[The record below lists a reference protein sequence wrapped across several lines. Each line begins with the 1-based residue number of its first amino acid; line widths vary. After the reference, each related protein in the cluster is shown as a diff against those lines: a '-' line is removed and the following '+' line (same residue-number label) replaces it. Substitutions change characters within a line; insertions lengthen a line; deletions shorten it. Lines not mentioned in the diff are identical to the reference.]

1 MQIDMTNEERDV
13 LIRWKKRSDT
23 YKLVRMK
30 AEAIVYAARGVGLD
44 IIAEMVERTEKT
56 VREWLSEWR
65 RYRLGSVVTGHAGNE
80 NAAKL
85 KRAQKEELEEILS
98 KPPSESGVKAAFWDV
113 PALRDVVQTG
123 FGVEYRS
130 DSSYRL
136 LMRFLGMSFKL
147 PDPFDKRRDE
157 EAITRRMTEIRHQV
171 AGLLKEGWEV
181 YTVDEVRVEHE
192 AETRRM
198 WLPRGRRTKLYVDRE
213 KASQSFFGALSLT
226 TKKMRIYPIEGNQNT
241 EQTILMTGPPPT
253 RDRGGKEDHGRPG
266 QRQVPP
272 RQGPDRP
279 LRPRPGPG
287 THNTHL
293 PATLRPRPQPHG
305 TRTGRRQEQH
315 RQPPTRHPGE
325 NLHGLHHLHHQ
336 PHLRLRPRS
345 PAPRTNFTFDGATP
359 KYFANSFIAA
369 VFACPS
375 MAGALV

>member
-1 MQIDMTNEERDV
+1 MTNEERDI

-23 YKLVRMK
+23 HKLVRMK

-85 KRAQKEELEEILS
+85 RRAQKEELEEILS
-98 KPPSESGVKAAFWDV
+98 KPPSESGVRAEFWDV
-113 PALRDVVQTG
+113 PALKDVVQIR

-213 KASQSFFGALSLT
+213 KASQSFLGAPGLT
-226 TKKMRIYPIEGNQNT
+226 TRKMRIYPIEGNQNT

-253 RDRGGKEDHGRPG
+253 RDRGRKEDRRRPG

-287 THNTHL
+287 RITPIYLPPYAPDHNPTEHVWNAAKNNIANLQRDTPEKTFTAFTTYITNRTFDYDLEHL
-293 PATLRPRPQPHG
+293 PTTPPH
-305 TRTGRRQEQH
+305 T
-315 RQPPTRHPGE
+315 
-325 NLHGLHHLHHQ
+325 
-336 PHLRLRPRS
+336 
-345 PAPRTNFTFDGATP
+345 D
-359 KYFANSFIAA
+359 
-369 VFACPS
+369 
-375 MAGALV
+375 LV